1 MGDCSACRA
10 AQHACRHVAAAAA
23 IQPLHVNS
31 DLPVGLADPEPQ
43 GCCAVK
49 GIPLHGRQQHTC
61 SVGQVCSEQPE
72 GGGSCT
78 LPRKPHS
85 KQQQVAVVEQ
95 AQPGVRI
102 LMHARLAAGR
112 PAAGA
117 LLVHGMIAW
126 MCVAPPLRQC
136 MRLREHCGHGWQWGT
151 QVLGPGCALV
161 AGGPVAPHWVHSC
174 SRLSLM
180 SPYRFLQ
187 AGMCLLHSWV

>member
-1 MGDCSACRA
+1 
-10 AQHACRHVAAAAA
+10 
-23 IQPLHVNS
+23 
-31 DLPVGLADPEPQ
+31 
-43 GCCAVK
+43 
-49 GIPLHGRQQHTC
+49 
-61 SVGQVCSEQPE
+61 VGQVWCEQPE
-72 GGGSCT
+72 GSGSCT
-78 LPRKPHS
+78 LPRTPHS
-85 KQQQVAVVEQ
+85 KQHQVAVVGQ

-136 MRLREHCGHGWQWGT
+136 MRLHEHCGHGWQWGT

-174 SRLSLM
+174 CLTQPDVTIQIPAGWHVLVAQLGVRLVLQVCSL
-180 SPYRFLQ
+180 P
-187 AGMCLLHSWV
+187 AGTFVLHAWPSGVRAARLG